1 MTASGVRPGD
11 PEFPADVASVLT
23 RIVPAAGPFASEVI
37 FHRTLGSTSDE
48 AARLAALGAPEGTVV
63 LADAQTA
70 GRGRRGR
77 RWHSP
82 ARVGLYLSVVFR
94 PPAEAGSVWSTTSM
108 LTLTC
113 GVAVAEAIRE
123 VARLPVTIKW
133 PNDIVVEAP
142 GSGSTAQ
149 PEPRRARRRK
159 LAGILAEA
167 AVGGERLQH
176 VIVGIGVNLRA
187 SARPVELT
195 DRATS
200 IEEETPRACDR
211 AELLGAVLAALA
223 RWRTR
228 QIAGDTAAIVVAWRA
243 LAPGSEGTAVRWLQ
257 DGRQR
262 QGTTRGIDETGAL
275 LVATEEGIERIV
287 AGELEWE

>member
-1 MTASGVRPGD
+1 MAGTGARPGD

-23 RIVPAAGPFASEVI
+23 RIAQAAGPFASEVI
-37 FHRTLGSTSDE
+37 FHRTLASTSDE
-48 AARLAALGAPEGTVV
+48 AARLAVVGAPEGTAV

-82 ARVGLYLSVVFR
+82 AGVGLYMSVVFR

-133 PNDIVVEAP
+133 PNDIVVETAR
-142 GSGSTAQ
+142 SGSTAGA
-149 PEPRRARRRK
+149 EPGRARRRK

-187 SARPVELT
+187 WARPAEIA

-200 IEEETPRACDR
+200 VEEETSQPCDR
-211 AELLGAVLAALA
+211 AELVGAVLATLA
-223 RWRTR
+223 RWRAR
-228 QIAGDTAAIVVAWRA
+228 QLAGDTLAIVDAWRQ
-243 LAPGSEGTAVRWLQ
+243 LAPASEGTVVRWLQ

-262 QGTTRGIDETGAL
+262 EGTTRGIDEMGAL
-275 LVATEEGIERIV
+275 LVATEDGIERIV
-287 AGELEWE
+287 AGELEWK

>member
-1 MTASGVRPGD
+1 MTGSGARPGD
-11 PEFPADVASVLT
+11 PEFPADVASVLA
-23 RIVPAAGPFASEVI
+23 RIAQAAGPFASGVT

-48 AARLAALGAPEGTVV
+48 ATRLAVLGAPEGTTV
-63 LADAQTA
+63 LANAQTA

-82 ARVGLYLSVVFR
+82 AGVGLYMSVVFR
-94 PPAEAGSVWSTTSM
+94 PPTEAGSVWSTTSM

-113 GVAVAEAIRE
+113 GVAVAEAIRD
-123 VARLPVTIKW
+123 VTRLPVTIKW
-133 PNDIVVEAP
+133 PNDIVVERPDP
-142 GSGSTAQ
+142 GST
-149 PEPRRARRRK
+149 PHTEPGRARRRK

-167 AVGGERLQH
+167 AGGGEQLQH
-176 VIVGIGVNLRA
+176 VVVGIGVNLRA
-187 SARPVELT
+187 WARPADLA

-200 IEEETPRACDR
+200 IEEETSQPCNR
-211 AELLGAVLAALA
+211 AELVGAVLAALA
-223 RWRTR
+223 RWRAR
-228 QIAGDTAAIVVAWRA
+228 QRAGDTSAIVAAWRA
-243 LAPGSEGTAVRWLQ
+243 LAPASEGTAVRWLQ

-287 AGELEWE
+287 AGELAWE